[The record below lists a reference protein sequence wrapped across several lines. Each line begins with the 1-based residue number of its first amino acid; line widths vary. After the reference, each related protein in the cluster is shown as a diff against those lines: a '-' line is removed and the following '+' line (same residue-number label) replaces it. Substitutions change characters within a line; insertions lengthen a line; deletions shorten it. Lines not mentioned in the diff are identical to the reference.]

1 MELPPGGSDPVETD
15 PPATEETVQ
24 DTKRPCKKWQKK
36 KYFKRKGRVK
46 DRIFCS
52 DFASGKK
59 DCREAFDDIRKEIEK
74 LSKLKERRKKREKS
88 LSEWED
94 KKFDA
99 QFSED
104 EDEADTEVGG
114 LCVQCLADLRRAT
127 GPTGWQ
133 KFGSG
138 LSVALGAG
146 LSIFGLREARRA
158 QNSTNELLAL
168 QGMPAENNF
177 GYSLAGLSLGYPF
190 VARGLHGLTHGST
203 PNFACNR
210 HPSPYPHPYPTYP
223 MF

>member
-1 MELPPGGSDPVETD
+1 M
-15 PPATEETVQ
+15 
-24 DTKRPCKKWQKK
+24 
-36 KYFKRKGRVK
+36 K
-46 DRIFCS
+46 DRAFCS

-59 DCREAFDDIRKEIEK
+59 DCRAAFEDIRKEIEK
-74 LSKLKERRKKREKS
+74 LRKLKARRKKMEKS
-88 LSEWED
+88 LSELED

-104 EDEADTEVGG
+104 EDDDDGTEVGG
-114 LCVQCLADLRRAT
+114 LCIKCLSDLRQAT
-127 GPTGWQ
+127 GPSGWQ
-133 KFGSG
+133 RFGSG

-158 QNSTNELLAL
+158 QHSTNELLAL

-190 VARGLHGLTHGST
+190 VARGLHGLTHGNTS
-203 PNFACNR
+203 NFACNR

-223 MF
+223 MSY